1 MRNLILIITASIILN
16 TKAPIDSIQ
25 PKLNEGH
32 ATAYCLQ
39 GTMANGDKVHSG
51 VCAMSDKRMLGKTV
65 IVYQRLADGSVGKQ
79 IGIYEVCDTGCKS
92 SVIDVWMPDIE
103 QCQEFM
109 NLVYEDGCR
118 GKIFYQ
124 IVEAEG

>member
-1 MRNLILIITASIILN
+1 MLLILLSSRS
-16 TKAPIDSIQ
+16 KAEEIQ
-25 PKLNEGH
+25 PVLTKGH

-39 GTMANGDKVHSG
+39 GTMANGEEVHTGACALNSKVVKEG
-51 VCAMSDKRMLGKTV
+51 DLMGKTL
-65 IVYQRLADGSVGKQ
+65 ILYQRLPGDNVGKVLGYF
-79 IGIYEVCDTGCKS
+79 IICDTGCKKG
-92 SVIDVWMPDIE
+92 VVDVWLPDLN

-109 NLVYEDGCR
+109 NLVYEDGCK